1 MQTFAYSNL
10 FQKLFFEI
18 EKEEIKEHMLNN
30 LLIRLLYKPLPWGL
44 KFTFVNMNKTD
55 GFQKMIK
62 PYLDKYNLWEA
73 FCNISNKYKKNDLM
87 NLIDLE

>member
-1 MQTFAYSNL
+1 
-10 FQKLFFEI
+10 
-18 EKEEIKEHMLNN
+18 
-30 LLIRLLYKPLPWGL
+30 
-44 KFTFVNMNKTD
+44 MNKTD